1 MTGDEGVEAEEQQRL
16 LQSIHAMI
24 AELEAEK
31 RSYLGIL
38 DSSQVCCCLLPYYS
52 VHPWL
57 DGEPGVEGGG
67 VKSASGEGNGEGKQA
82 CQCWLVVSSWFQ
94 RPLLDCSCMSVCM
107 WMKQTHS

>member
-38 DSSQVCCCLLPYYS
+38 DSSQVCCCLLPYYT
-52 VHPWL
+52 VHSWL
-57 DGEPGVEGGG
+57 DGEHGGG
-67 VKSASGEGNGEGKQA
+67 GRGV
-82 CQCWLVVSSWFQ
+82 
-94 RPLLDCSCMSVCM
+94 
-107 WMKQTHS
+107 